1 MSEVAITEQETKER
15 RRNDR
20 MSLTLRLWRQKNQ
33 TEQGHL
39 VSYKIDRILP
49 EMSFL
54 EMLDQN
60 VLLITD

>member
-33 TEQGHL
+33 AEQGH
-39 VSYKIDRILP
+39 
-49 EMSFL
+49 
-54 EMLDQN
+54 Q
-60 VLLITD
+60 